1 VLTPQGDPEGDLGKK
16 ETSVARQDYD
26 AIVIGAGQ
34 GGVPL
39 ATALAKAGRNTALV
53 EREHVGG
60 TCINE
65 GCTPTKTMVASAKV
79 AYFDRRS
86 ADYGVS
92 NGQVAVDMIRVRQRK
107 RDIVDSFRSGGEKR
121 LRDAGVDLIMGEA
134 RFTGPKD
141 LEVQLNDGGETLHL
155 SADSIFINTGARPAN
170 PPIEGLDGVLALNS
184 TSIMELDEVPEHLL
198 VLGGSYV
205 GLEFAQMFRRFGSE
219 VTVVQRGKQ
228 LMSREDPDVAE
239 AVVGIMREDGI
250 EVLLETQTRRVEH
263 DNAIIRLRVS
273 TPEGER
279 SLEGSHLLVAAG
291 RPPNTDTLNLEAA
304 GIEIDQRG
312 QIKVNERLET
322 TAPGVWALG
331 DVKGGPA
338 FTHISYDDFRILRT
352 NLLEG
357 GDATITGRKV
367 PYTVFIDPQ
376 LGRAGLSEQ
385 EARQRGLN
393 IRVAKIPMSYVAR
406 AIEVDEARGFMKA
419 IVDAD
424 TDQILGCAILGIEG
438 GEIAAMLQIAMMGEV
453 PYTTLRD
460 TVFSHP
466 TLSESLNTLFAAIE
480 QEDEIQM
487 TSQAEM
493 AMES

>member
-1 VLTPQGDPEGDLGKK
+1 
-16 ETSVARQDYD
+16 VATQHYD

-34 GGVPL
+34 AGVPL
-39 ATALAKAGRNTALV
+39 ATTLARAGRNTALV

-86 ADYGVS
+86 SDYGVR
-92 NGQVAVDMIRVRQRK
+92 NGQVNVDMVRVRQRK
-107 RDIVDSFRSGGEKR
+107 RDIVNSFRTGGERR
-121 LRDAGVDLIMGEA
+121 LHDAGVEVIRGEA
-134 RFTGPKD
+134 RFAGPKE
-141 LEVQLNDGGETLHL
+141 LEANLNGGETVRL
-155 SADSIFINTGARPAN
+155 SADNIFINTGARPAN
-170 PPIEGLDGVLALNS
+170 PPVEGLDSVAALNS
-184 TSIMELDEVPEHLL
+184 TTIMELDEVPGHLL

-219 VTVVQRGKQ
+219 VTVMQRGKQ
-228 LMSREDPDVAE
+228 LMSREDADVAE
-239 AVVGIMREDGI
+239 AVAEIMRQDGI
-250 EVLLETQTRRVEH
+250 EVLLETQTQRAEQG
-263 DNAIIRLRVS
+263 NYGQIRLRIS
-273 TPEGER
+273 GPEGE
-279 SLEGSHLLVAAG
+279 STLEGSHLLVAAG
-291 RPPNTDTLNLEAA
+291 RPPNTETLNLEAA
-304 GIEIDQRG
+304 GIETDRRD

-322 TAPGVWALG
+322 SVEGVYALG

-338 FTHISYDDFRILRT
+338 FTHISYDDFRIIRT

-357 GDATITGRKV
+357 GNATIADRKV

-385 EARQRGLN
+385 EAREQGLN

-406 AIEVDEARGFMKA
+406 AIEVDETRGFMKA
-419 IVDAD
+419 VVDAD
-424 TDQILGCAILGIEG
+424 TDQILGCAILGVEG
-438 GEIAAMLQIAMMGEV
+438 GEVAAMLQIAMMGEV

-466 TLSESLNTLFAAIE
+466 TLSESLNTLFAAVD
-480 QEDEIQM
+480 EDKVQM

-493 AMES
+493 AMGS